1 MRDGSGDETF
11 EQVLEERDVY
21 TKDGRKK
28 GKMVIVNMVT
38 VHKSVKT
45 ISTPEESPVVKHSFF
60 DREGSM
66 SRSSSRDSLSSP
78 NTWRKSF
85 VGTRSQFDLHIEEIK
100 SKQCPEILDD

>member
-1 MRDGSGDETF
+1 
-11 EQVLEERDVY
+11 
-21 TKDGRKK
+21 
-28 GKMVIVNMVT
+28 MVIVNMIT
-38 VHKSVKT
+38 VHKNVKA
-45 ISTPEESPVVKHSFF
+45 ISIPEANIPVVKHSLSSF

-100 SKQCPEILDD
+100 SKQLHGILNV